1 MDKFKILFEEKV
13 DGRIKEDKLLASTP
27 KSDRRGGKSIV
38 TISSWGM
45 STFKV
50 LHTSKTIFQG
60 CIDSQICLFGLFK
73 ENHL

>member
-38 TISSWGM
+38 TISS
-45 STFKV
+45 
-50 LHTSKTIFQG
+50 
-60 CIDSQICLFGLFK
+60 
-73 ENHL
+73 